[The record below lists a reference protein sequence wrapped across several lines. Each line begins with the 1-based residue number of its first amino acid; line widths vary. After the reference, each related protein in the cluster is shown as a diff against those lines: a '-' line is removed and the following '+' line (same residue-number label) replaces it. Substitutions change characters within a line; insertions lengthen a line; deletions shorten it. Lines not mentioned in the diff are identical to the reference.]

1 MAEVEKSMGSDNVED
16 ILTKIENKSLK
27 IESLI
32 KQYKPIEAIK
42 IALESYPP
50 QDERCK
56 FANWIGVRKA
66 LMAIK
71 DVEGI
76 LRSLD
81 PQYYDILMK
90 YVYRGLSTGDRTTCD
105 QCLKIHEKLT
115 EKAGFGC
122 ILRSL
127 ADTMNTV

>member
-1 MAEVEKSMGSDNVED
+1 MAEAKKSMGFDNVED

-32 KQYKPIEAIK
+32 KQYKFIEAIK
-42 IALESYPP
+42 TALEGYPP

-56 FANWIGVRKA
+56 KHLQ
-66 LMAIK
+66 LMNLHFVTKSFTRYA
-71 DVEGI
+71 
-76 LRSLD
+76 
-81 PQYYDILMK
+81 
-90 YVYRGLSTGDRTTCD
+90 YRGLSSGNRTTCD

-127 ADTMNTV
+127 VDTVNTV

>member
-1 MAEVEKSMGSDNVED
+1 MKG
-16 ILTKIENKSLK
+16 ENFLFGR
-27 IESLI
+27 
-32 KQYKPIEAIK
+32 YKFIEAIK
-42 IALESYPP
+42 TALEGYPP
-50 QDERCK
+50 RDERCK
-56 FANWIGVRKA
+56 SANWIGVHKA

-71 DVEGI
+71 DVEGM

-90 YVYRGLSTGDRTTCD
+90 YIYRGLSTGNRTTCD

-127 ADTMNTV
+127 ADTVNTV

>member
-1 MAEVEKSMGSDNVED
+1 MAETEKSAGSDNTKD
-16 ILTKIENKSLK
+16 ILAKIENKSLK

-32 KQYKPIEAIK
+32 KQLKFLILIQVSHLKVLKGKKKPNFVRLICFYLRYKPIEAIK
-42 IALESYPP
+42 IALEGYPP

-56 FANWIGVRKA
+56 YANWIGVHKA

-81 PQYYDILMK
+81 PHYYDILM
-90 YVYRGLSTGDRTTCD
+90 
-105 QCLKIHEKLT
+105 
-115 EKAGFGC
+115 
-122 ILRSL
+122 
-127 ADTMNTV
+127 

>member
-1 MAEVEKSMGSDNVED
+1 MAETEKSTGSDNTED
-16 ILTKIENKSLK
+16 ILAKIENKSLK

-32 KQYKPIEAIK
+32 KQYKPIKAIK

-56 FANWIGVRKA
+56 YANWVGVHKA

-81 PQYYDILMK
+81 PRYYDILMNS
-90 YVYRGLSTGDRTTCD
+90 R
-105 QCLKIHEKLT
+105 
-115 EKAGFGC
+115 
-122 ILRSL
+122 
-127 ADTMNTV
+127 

>member
-1 MAEVEKSMGSDNVED
+1 MAEAEKFMGSDNVED

-32 KQYKPIEAIK
+32 KPYKPIEAIK
-42 IALESYPP
+42 TALEGYPP

-76 LRSLD
+76 LRSLN

-127 ADTMNTV
+127 TDTVNTI